1 MSDIE
6 VIRAAHQGGKIRG
19 HYFVTGLLHLWGWP
33 A

>member
-6 VIRAAHQGGKIRG
+6 VIRAAHRGGKIKG
-19 HYFVTGLLHLWGWP
+19 HYVVMGLLHLWGW